1 MSSILIV
8 FYITFSCLLSVILIF
23 LSYLCVEKGPY
34 ESKISSY
41 ECGFAAIK
49 QPTNPFSIR
58 FFVVGVIFLIF
69 DLEIIYLIPWSCNAG
84 FINMNTLLVIGF
96 FFLFVVLGLVYEWIM
111 GGLEW
116 L

>member
-1 MSSILIV
+1 MTSILIV
-8 FYITFSCLLSVILIF
+8 FYIVFSCLLSTILIT
-23 LSYLCVEKGPY
+23 LSYLFVEKGPY

-69 DLEIIYLIPWSCNAG
+69 DLEIIYLIPWSCNTSY
-84 FINMNTLLVIGF
+84 INFNTLAVIGA
-96 FFLFVVLGLVYEWIM
+96 FFLFIVLGLIYEWIM